1 MPLPRPMR
9 KPVNSVTKI
18 FRSRASFRRFRR
30 HCKGELIFFHI
41 SSVQRLRDLQSSCRR
56 IIKLG
61 FVLIC
66 KCSVFGGDVC
76 YFQFTFQVIRYCDL
90 QCRLM
95 SVDRHSRH
103 LSIRK
108 RIFFHCVTE
117 FFRPCSILSCG
128 SSVHILICKPDL
140 SETKQNSFS
149 CFCTVRRYCY
159 CFRTVCRRVFRR
171 RRAILRRNGKCK
183 LVCF

>member
-1 MPLPRPMR
+1 MYLPHSQVRIFSAASSAVVLP
-9 KPVNSVTKI
+9 SVA
-18 FRSRASFRRFRR
+18 FWR

-95 SVDRHSRH
+95 SVDRHSCH

-117 FFRPCSILSCG
+117 FFVLVPSCPAAAPFISSSVNRIFPKPNRTASPAFALSDVTVIVFVPSAAASSAAGAPSCG
-128 SSVHILICKPDL
+128 VMV
-140 SETKQNSFS
+140 N
-149 CFCTVRRYCY
+149 V
-159 CFRTVCRRVFRR
+159 
-171 RRAILRRNGKCK
+171 K
-183 LVCF
+183 LVCS